1 MTEGHKTYIK
11 RYIIL
16 KDKIQLAANKFIY
29 FLEMKETKNLNPTQ
43 FII

>member
-1 MTEGHKTYIK
+1 MTEGYKTYIK

-16 KDKIQLAANKFIY
+16 KDKIQLVANKFIY
-29 FLEMKETKNLNPTQ
+29 YLEMKETKNLNPTQ